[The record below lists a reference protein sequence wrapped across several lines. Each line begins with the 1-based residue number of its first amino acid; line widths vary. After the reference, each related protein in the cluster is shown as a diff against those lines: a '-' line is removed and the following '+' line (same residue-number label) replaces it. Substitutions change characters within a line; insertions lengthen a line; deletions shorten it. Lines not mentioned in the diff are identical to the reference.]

1 MWLAVVAAAVHA
13 QEGRATDFIT
23 TEYYEA
29 PHQQQIKSI
38 LSGAE
43 AVRKPGRP
51 IVIKQFKLQTYDLDG
66 KTNLVVAGPE
76 CFYDEKAGTANS
88 AGPLQVQN
96 GDGSFRVTG
105 EGFLWRQTNFSLTI
119 SNQVRTVAENG
130 AKIDLKP

>member
-1 MWLAVVAAAVHA
+1 MAIAAAAVHA
-13 QEGRATDFIT
+13 QEGRATDFIA

-29 PHQQQIKSI
+29 PHQRQVKSI
-38 LSGAE
+38 LSGVE

-51 IVIKQFKLQTYDLDG
+51 LVIRQFKLQTFDLDG
-66 KTNLVVAGPE
+66 QTNLVATGPE
-76 CFYDEKAGTANS
+76 CLYDEKAGTANS

-96 GDGSFRVTG
+96 GDGSFRVAG
-105 EGFLWRQTNFSLTI
+105 EGFLWRLTNFSLTI